1 MSSASALDRRL
12 WIDVGIACL
21 VPAVQLVLLAVSGVF
36 RPWTATDAL
45 TIGLV
50 LLQGVPLAVR
60 RARPSLVFVV
70 VLAANSLY
78 YALGLPPSGYDL
90 GLAVALFTVAE
101 QRPLR
106 PALLGY
112 GVVVA
117 ETLIMKLL
125 AVGPYWSVAPWF
137 LVTYLWV
144 FFGAAWI
151 FGRYQRVRAQRVR
164 DLMINAERERVAA
177 AEAAVRAERLRI
189 ARELHDV
196 VAHHLSLMTIQAG
209 GARRLVGREPERAYE
224 ALTIIEE
231 YGRRGLDAMPGLLR
245 ALRTELGTD
254 DLDPSPRLADLVL
267 PGGRSAAQVRL
278 PVTLGTGFPARCERR
293 SGSCRRI
300 ASARSR

>member
-1 MSSASALDRRL
+1 MTSASQ
-12 WIDVGIACL
+12 W
-21 VPAVQLVLLAVSGVF
+21 PFS
-36 RPWTATDAL
+36 PS
-45 TIGLV
+45 
-50 LLQGVPLAVR
+50 PNSVR
-60 RARPSLVFVV
+60 SA
-70 VLAANSLY
+70 
-78 YALGLPPSGYDL
+78 GC
-90 GLAVALFTVAE
+90 VAE

-209 GARRLVGREPERAYE
+209 G
-224 ALTIIEE
+224 
-231 YGRRGLDAMPGLLR
+231 
-245 ALRTELGTD
+245 
-254 DLDPSPRLADLVL
+254 
-267 PGGRSAAQVRL
+267 PGGWWAGNRSV
-278 PVTLGTGFPARCERR
+278 PTRR
-293 SGSCRRI
+293 
-300 ASARSR
+300 